1 MTAFD
6 YAVLVIVGAS
16 VLLSVMRGAVREIL
30 ALLSW
35 VAALWVAYVYTMQ
48 LAPMLPANIP
58 SQSLRLLAA
67 FVILFLGSLL
77 IMSLISIALSQFV
90 KALGLG
96 PLDRVLGAVF
106 GLARGVLI
114 ALVVVLAAGLTSV
127 PHQDY
132 WKNAMFSPPLEAVVQ
147 SARPWLP
154 EDFSRRIS
162 YD

>member
-6 YAVLVIVGAS
+6 YALLVIVGAS
-16 VLLSVMRGAVREIL
+16 ILLSVMRGMVREIL

-35 VAALWVAYVYTMQ
+35 VAALWITNIYTMQ
-48 LAPMLPANIP
+48 LAPMLPASIP

-67 FVILFLGSLL
+67 FAILFLGSLL

-90 KALGLG
+90 KVLGLG
-96 PLDRVLGAVF
+96 PLDRVLGVVF

-114 ALVVVLAAGLTSV
+114 ALVLVLAAGLTSM
-127 PHQDY
+127 PHQEY
-132 WKNAMFSPPLEAVVQ
+132 WKNAMFSAPLEAVVQ
-147 SARPWLP
+147 YVRPWLP
-154 EDFSRRIS
+154 DDFSRHIS